1 MNKHYDQADL
11 KAIKDTNAF
20 NEDVSV
26 FLAQQLT
33 HVRNQALEVKKAP
46 LNAFQVFPVTTD
58 IPKGADSAV
67 QYIYDAVGI
76 AKVIA
81 NYADDLPRVDV
92 FATEQVVRVKDLGVS
107 YGYSDKELANAAYA
121 RVNLSAS
128 KATKSRRAIDLK
140 INQIAWKGDTANKI
154 TGFLN
159 NPNISEYTLPKGASG
174 QTTFNSKTETE
185 ILKDITE
192 FLQTIADATNEV
204 EQANTLLLA
213 PNAYAHLATTR
224 LADSDR
230 TLLEFIRQVN
240 PNLTRIMKV
249 GELKGASANGSD
261 MMVAG
266 YFDPDYI
273 KLEIPERFDQK
284 PAERRNLETVINC
297 TASVA
302 GVTVTI
308 PMAFVKAKGC

>member
-1 MNKHYDQADL
+1 MSDY
-11 KAIKDTNAF
+11 
-20 NEDVSV
+20 
-26 FLAQQLT
+26 
-33 HVRNQALEVKKAP
+33 
-46 LNAFQVFPVTTD
+46 
-58 IPKGADSAV
+58 
-67 QYIYDAVGI
+67 
-76 AKVIA
+76 
-81 NYADDLPRVDV
+81 YADDLPRVDV

-107 YGYSDKELANAAYA
+107 YGYSDKEVANAAFS

-140 INQIAWKGDTANKI
+140 INQIAWNGDTSNKI

-159 NPNISEYTLPKGASG
+159 NPNISEYTLKTGASG
-174 QTTFNSKTETE
+174 KTDFKSKTEAE
-185 ILKDITE
+185 ILKDITG

-224 LADSDR
+224 LSDSDR

-240 PNLTRIMKV
+240 PNITRIMKV
-249 GELKGASANGSD
+249 GELKGAASDGSD

-273 KLEIPERFDQK
+273 KLEIPARFEQK

-302 GVTVTI
+302 GVTVAI

>member
-1 MNKHYDQADL
+1 MTKHYDQADL
-11 KAIKDTNAF
+11 KAIKDANTF
-20 NEDVSV
+20 NEDASV
-26 FLAQQLT
+26 FLAKQLT
-33 HVRNQALEVKKAP
+33 YVRNQALEVKKAP

-76 AKVIA
+76 AKVISD
-81 NYADDLPRVDV
+81 YADDLPRVDV

-107 YGYSDKELANAAYA
+107 YGYSDKELANAAFA

-140 INQIAWKGDTANKI
+140 INQIAWTGDAVNKI

-159 NPNISEYTLPKGASG
+159 NPNISEYTLAAGASG
-174 QTTFNSKTETE
+174 QTAFKSKTETE

-213 PNAYAHLATTR
+213 PSAYAHLATTR
-224 LADSDR
+224 LTDSDR
-230 TLLEFIRQVN
+230 TLLDFIRQVN

-249 GELKGASANGSD
+249 GELKGAAEDGSD

-273 KLEIPERFDQK
+273 KLEIPNRFDQK

>member
-1 MNKHYDQADL
+1 MNTNYDQADL
-11 KAIKDTNAF
+11 TVIKNSGAF
-20 NEDVSV
+20 NEDVSA

-33 HVRNQALEVKKAP
+33 FVRNQALEVKKAP

-58 IPKGADSAV
+58 LPKGADSAV
-67 QYIYDAVGI
+67 QYVYDAVGV
-76 AKVIA
+76 AKVIS

-107 YGYSDKELANAAYA
+107 YGYSDKEVANAAFA

-174 QTTFNSKTETE
+174 KTTFSSKTEAE
-185 ILKDITE
+185 ILKDITG

-204 EQANTLLLA
+204 EQANTLLLS

-230 TLLEFIRQVN
+230 TLLEFVRQVN

-249 GELKGASANGSD
+249 GELKGASADGSD

-273 KLEIPERFDQK
+273 KLEIPERFEQK

>member
-1 MNKHYDQADL
+1 MTKHYDQADL
-11 KAIKDTNAF
+11 KAIKDANIF
-20 NEDVSV
+20 NEDASV

-33 HVRNQALEVKKAP
+33 YVRNQALEVKKAP

-76 AKVIA
+76 AKVISD
-81 NYADDLPRVDV
+81 YGDDLPRVDA

-107 YGYSDKELANAAYA
+107 YGYSDKELANAAFA
-121 RVNLSAS
+121 RVNLSAR

-140 INQIAWKGDTANKI
+140 INQIAWTGDAANKI
-154 TGFLN
+154 TGFLD
-159 NPNISEYTLPKGASG
+159 NPNISEYTLAAGASG
-174 QTTFNSKTETE
+174 QTDFKSKTEKE

-204 EQANTLLLA
+204 EQANTLLLP

-224 LADSDR
+224 LTDSDR
-230 TLLEFIRQVN
+230 TLLDFVRQVN

-249 GELKGASANGSD
+249 GELKGAAEDGSD
-261 MMVAG
+261 LMVAG
-266 YFDPDYI
+266 YFDPDYVQ
-273 KLEIPERFDQK
+273 LEIPERFDQK
-284 PAERRNLETVINC
+284 PAERRNLETVVNC

-308 PMAFVKAKGC
+308 PVAFVKAKGC

>member
-1 MNKHYDQADL
+1 MNTNYDQADL
-11 KAIKDTNAF
+11 NVIKNSGAF
-20 NEDVSV
+20 NEDVSA

-33 HVRNQALEVKKAP
+33 FVRNQALEVKKAP
-46 LNAFQVFPVTTD
+46 LNAFQVFPVATD
-58 IPKGADSAV
+58 LPKGADSAV
-67 QYIYDAVGI
+67 QYVYDAVGV
-76 AKVIA
+76 AKVIS

-107 YGYSDKELANAAYA
+107 YGYSDKEVANAAFA
-121 RVNLSAS
+121 RVNISAS

-140 INQIAWKGDTANKI
+140 INQIAWNGDAANNI

-159 NPNISEYTLPKGASG
+159 NPNISEYTLEVGASG
-174 QTTFNSKTETE
+174 KTDFESKTEAE
-185 ILKDITE
+185 ILKDITG

-224 LADSDR
+224 LSDSDR
-230 TLLEFIRQVN
+230 TLLEFVRQVN

-249 GELKGASANGSD
+249 GELKGAASDGSD

-273 KLEIPERFDQK
+273 KLEIPERFEQK

-302 GVTVTI
+302 GVTVAI

>member
-81 NYADDLPRVDV
+81 DYADDLPRVDV

-174 QTTFNSKTETE
+174 QTTFVSKTEAE
-185 ILKDITE
+185 ILKDITG

-230 TLLEFIRQVN
+230 TLLEFVRQVN

-249 GELKGASANGSD
+249 GELKGASADGSD

-302 GVTVTI
+302 GVTVAI

>member
-1 MNKHYDQADL
+1 MNQHYDQADL
-11 KAIKDTNAF
+11 NTIKNSGVF
-20 NEDVSV
+20 NEDVSA

-33 HVRNQALEVKKAP
+33 FVRNQALEVKKAP

-58 IPKGADSAV
+58 LPKGADSAV
-67 QYIYDAVGI
+67 QYVYDAVGV
-76 AKVIA
+76 AKVIS

-107 YGYSDKELANAAYA
+107 YGYSDKEVANAAFA

-174 QTTFNSKTETE
+174 KTTFSSKTEAE
-185 ILKDITE
+185 ILKDITG

-204 EQANTLLLA
+204 EQANTLLLS

-230 TLLEFIRQVN
+230 TLLEFVRQVN

-249 GELKGASANGSD
+249 GELKGAYADGSD
-261 MMVAG
+261 VMVAG

-273 KLEIPERFDQK
+273 KLEIPERFEQK

>member
-1 MNKHYDQADL
+1 MNTNYDQADL
-11 KAIKDTNAF
+11 NVIKNSGAF
-20 NEDVSV
+20 NEDVSA

-33 HVRNQALEVKKAP
+33 FVRNQALEVKKAP
-46 LNAFQVFPVTTD
+46 LNAFQVFPVATD
-58 IPKGADSAV
+58 LPKGADSAV
-67 QYIYDAVGI
+67 QYVYDAVGV
-76 AKVIA
+76 AKVIS

-107 YGYSDKELANAAYA
+107 YGYSDKEVANAAFA
-121 RVNLSAS
+121 RVNISAS

-140 INQIAWKGDTANKI
+140 INQIAWNGDAANKI

-159 NPNISEYTLPKGASG
+159 NPNISEYTLEAGAG
-174 QTTFNSKTETE
+174 GKTDFKSKTEAE
-185 ILKDITE
+185 ILKDITG

-224 LADSDR
+224 LSDSDR
-230 TLLEFIRQVN
+230 TLLEFVRQVN
-240 PNLTRIMKV
+240 PSLTRIMKV
-249 GELKGASANGSD
+249 GELKGAASDGSD

-273 KLEIPERFDQK
+273 KLEIPERFEQK

-302 GVTVTI
+302 GVTVAI

>member
-1 MNKHYDQADL
+1 MNTNYDQADL
-11 KAIKDTNAF
+11 TVIKNSGAF
-20 NEDVSV
+20 NEDVSA

-33 HVRNQALEVKKAP
+33 FVRNQALEVKKAP

-58 IPKGADSAV
+58 LPKGADSAV
-67 QYIYDAVGI
+67 QYVYDAVGV
-76 AKVIA
+76 AKVIS

-92 FATEQVVRVKDLGVS
+92 FATQQVVQVKDLGVS
-107 YGYSDKELANAAYA
+107 YGYSDKEVANAAFA

-140 INQIAWKGDTANKI
+140 INQIAWNGDTANKI

-159 NPNISEYTLPKGASG
+159 KPNISEYTLATGASG
-174 QTTFNSKTETE
+174 LTIFKSKTEKE

-249 GELKGASANGSD
+249 GELKGAAADGSD

-308 PMAFVKAKGC
+308 PMAFVTAKGC

>member
-1 MNKHYDQADL
+1 MNTNYDQADL
-11 KAIKDTNAF
+11 TVIKNSGAF
-20 NEDVSV
+20 NEDVSA

-33 HVRNQALEVKKAP
+33 YVRNQALEVKKAP
-46 LNAFQVFPVTTD
+46 LNAFQVFPVTTEL
-58 IPKGADSAV
+58 PKGADSAV
-67 QYIYDAVGI
+67 QYVYDAVGV
-76 AKVIA
+76 AKVIS

-107 YGYSDKELANAAYA
+107 YGYSDKEVANAAFA

-140 INQIAWKGDTANKI
+140 INQIAWNGDTANKI

-159 NPNISEYTLPKGASG
+159 NPNISEYTLAAGASG
-174 QTTFNSKTETE
+174 QTAFKSKTESE
-185 ILKDITE
+185 ILKDITG

-224 LADSDR
+224 LSGSDR

-249 GELKGASANGSD
+249 GELKGAASDGSD

-273 KLEIPERFDQK
+273 KLEIPERFEQK

>member
-159 NPNISEYTLPKGASG
+159 NPNISEYTLATGASG
-174 QTTFNSKTETE
+174 KTTFKSKTEAE

-249 GELKGASANGSD
+249 GELKGASADGSD

>member
-92 FATEQVVRVKDLGVS
+92 FATAQVVRVKDLGVS

-159 NPNISEYTLPKGASG
+159 NPNISEYTLATGASG
-174 QTTFNSKTETE
+174 KTTFKSKTEAE

-204 EQANTLLLA
+204 EQANTLLLP

-249 GELKGASANGSD
+249 GELKGASADGSD

-308 PMAFVKAKGC
+308 PMSFVKAKGC

>member
-26 FLAQQLT
+26 FLAKQLT

-174 QTTFNSKTETE
+174 KTALSSKTESE
-185 ILKDITE
+185 ILKDITG

-224 LADSDR
+224 LANSDR

-240 PNLTRIMKV
+240 PNLTRIIKV
-249 GELKGASANGSD
+249 GELKGASADGSD

-273 KLEIPERFDQK
+273 KLEIPERFEQK

-308 PMAFVKAKGC
+308 PMAFVTAKGC

>member
-81 NYADDLPRVDV
+81 DYADDLPRVDV

-159 NPNISEYTLPKGASG
+159 NPNISEYTLPTGASG
-174 QTTFNSKTETE
+174 QTTFKSKTETE

-249 GELKGASANGSD
+249 GELKGASADGSD

-273 KLEIPERFDQK
+273 KLEIPERFEQK

>member
-81 NYADDLPRVDV
+81 DYADDLPRVDV

-159 NPNISEYTLPKGASG
+159 NPNISEYTLATGASG
-174 QTTFNSKTETE
+174 KTTFKSKTEAE

-224 LADSDR
+224 LANSDR

-249 GELKGASANGSD
+249 GELKGAATDGSD

>member
-1 MNKHYDQADL
+1 MNTNYDQADL
-11 KAIKDTNAF
+11 TVIKNSGAF
-20 NEDVSV
+20 NEDVSA

-33 HVRNQALEVKKAP
+33 FVRNQALEVKKAP

-58 IPKGADSAV
+58 LPKGADSAV
-67 QYIYDAVGI
+67 QYVYDAVGV
-76 AKVIA
+76 AKVIS

-107 YGYSDKELANAAYA
+107 YGYSDKEVANAAFA

-159 NPNISEYTLPKGASG
+159 NPNISEYTLPTGASG
-174 QTTFNSKTETE
+174 KTTFKSKTETE

-230 TLLEFIRQVN
+230 TLLEFVRQVN

-249 GELKGASANGSD
+249 GELKGASADGSD

>member
-81 NYADDLPRVDV
+81 DYADDLPRVDV

-159 NPNISEYTLPKGASG
+159 NPNISEYTLATGASG
-174 QTTFNSKTETE
+174 KTTFKSKTEAE

-224 LADSDR
+224 LANSDR

-249 GELKGASANGSD
+249 GELKGAATDGSD

-284 PAERRNLETVINC
+284 TAERRNLETVINC

>member
-1 MNKHYDQADL
+1 MNTNYDQADL
-11 KAIKDTNAF
+11 TVIKNSGAF
-20 NEDVSV
+20 NEDVSA

-33 HVRNQALEVKKAP
+33 YVRNQALEVKKAP

-58 IPKGADSAV
+58 LPKGADSAV
-67 QYIYDAVGI
+67 QYVYDAVGV
-76 AKVIA
+76 AKVIS

-107 YGYSDKELANAAYA
+107 YGYSDKEVANAAFA

-140 INQIAWKGDTANKI
+140 INQIAWNGDTANKI

-159 NPNISEYTLPKGASG
+159 NPNISEYTLAKGASG
-174 QTTFNSKTETE
+174 QTTLKSKTETE
-185 ILKDITE
+185 ILKDITS

-224 LADSDR
+224 LSNSDR

-240 PNLTRIMKV
+240 PNLLIRP
-249 GELKGASANGSD
+249 LS
-261 MMVAG
+261 
-266 YFDPDYI
+266 
-273 KLEIPERFDQK
+273 
-284 PAERRNLETVINC
+284 
-297 TASVA
+297 
-302 GVTVTI
+302 
-308 PMAFVKAKGC
+308 

>member
-67 QYIYDAVGI
+67 QHIYDAVGI

-159 NPNISEYTLPKGASG
+159 NPNISEYTLATGASG
-174 QTTFNSKTETE
+174 KTTFKSKTEAE

-224 LADSDR
+224 LAASDR

-249 GELKGASANGSD
+249 GELKGASADGSD

-273 KLEIPERFDQK
+273 KLEIPERFEQK

>member
-1 MNKHYDQADL
+1 MNTNYDQADL
-11 KAIKDTNAF
+11 TVIKNSGAF
-20 NEDVSV
+20 NEDVSA

-33 HVRNQALEVKKAP
+33 YVRNQALEVKKAP
-46 LNAFQVFPVTTD
+46 LNAFQVFPVATD
-58 IPKGADSAV
+58 LPKGADSAV
-67 QYIYDAVGI
+67 QYVYDAVGV
-76 AKVIA
+76 AKVIS

-107 YGYSDKELANAAYA
+107 YGYSDKEVANAAFA

-140 INQIAWKGDTANKI
+140 INQIAWNGDAANNI

-159 NPNISEYTLPKGASG
+159 NPNISEYTLEAGASG
-174 QTTFNSKTETE
+174 KTDFKSKTEAE
-185 ILKDITE
+185 ILKDITA

-224 LADSDR
+224 LSDSDR
-230 TLLEFIRQVN
+230 TLLEFVRQVN

-249 GELKGASANGSD
+249 GELKGAASDGSD

-273 KLEIPERFDQK
+273 KLEIPERFEQK

-302 GVTVTI
+302 GVTVAI

>member
-1 MNKHYDQADL
+1 MNTNYDQADL
-11 KAIKDTNAF
+11 TVIKNSGAF
-20 NEDVSV
+20 NEDVSA

-33 HVRNQALEVKKAP
+33 YVRNQALEVKKAP
-46 LNAFQVFPVTTD
+46 LNAFQVFPVATD
-58 IPKGADSAV
+58 LPKGADSAV
-67 QYIYDAVGI
+67 QYVYDAVGV
-76 AKVIA
+76 AKVIS

-107 YGYSDKELANAAYA
+107 YGYSDKEVANAAFA

-128 KATKSRRAIDLK
+128 KATKSRRAVDLK
-140 INQIAWKGDTANKI
+140 INQIAWNGDAANKI
-154 TGFLN
+154 TGFLS
-159 NPNISEYTLPKGASG
+159 NPNISEYTLEVGASG
-174 QTTFNSKTETE
+174 KTDFESKTEAE
-185 ILKDITE
+185 ILKDITA

-213 PNAYAHLATTR
+213 PKAYAHLATTR
-224 LADSDR
+224 LSDSDR
-230 TLLEFIRQVN
+230 TLLEFVRQVN

-249 GELKGASANGSD
+249 GELKGAASDGSD

-273 KLEIPERFDQK
+273 KLEIPERFGQK

-302 GVTVTI
+302 GVTVAI

>member
-159 NPNISEYTLPKGASG
+159 NPNISEYTLATGASG
-174 QTTFNSKTETE
+174 LTTFESKTEKE

-240 PNLTRIMKV
+240 PSLTRIMKV
-249 GELKGASANGSD
+249 GELKGASADGSD

-297 TASVA
+297 TSSVA